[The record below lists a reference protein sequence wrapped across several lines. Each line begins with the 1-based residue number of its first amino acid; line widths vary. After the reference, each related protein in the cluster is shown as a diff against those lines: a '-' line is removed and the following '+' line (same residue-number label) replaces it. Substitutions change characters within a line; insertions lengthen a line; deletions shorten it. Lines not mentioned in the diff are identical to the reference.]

1 LTYISF
7 QKRSRSWKCPICAVE
22 VGSFLNEPYLD
33 VWIYE
38 MLKEKDKGDSVTIY
52 ANGMYEWED
61 TTKSVVGLDDSD
73 DSNED

>member
-1 LTYISF
+1 
-7 QKRSRSWKCPICAVE
+7 
-22 VGSFLNEPYLD
+22 
-33 VWIYE
+33 